1 MSLFDLGGGPGVAEV
16 QCSRASCGA
25 AASWNVNWR
34 NPRIH
39 SVDRVKIW
47 LACPEHGD
55 YLRDYLATRGFP
67 VIVMPFGE
75 TVAEV
80 PA

>member
-1 MSLFDLGGGPGVAEV
+1 MIGLPFGSPDDAAP
-16 QCSRASCGA
+16 QCSRAGCRETA
-25 AASWNVNWR
+25 TVNVNWR

-67 VIVMPFGE
+67 VIVTPFGE
-75 TVAEV
+75 TVSEV